1 MKKNVIWVAL
11 SMITASAM
19 AQETYESA
27 QLATQDL
34 NGTARYIGMGGA
46 MEALGADISTMHTN
60 PAGIGLFR
68 RAWIGV
74 SGGATIQNDDKN
86 KTDML
91 GKSDNRKANADLNQA
106 GFVYASRFGA
116 NSYFNIGF
124 NYQKSRNFN
133 QIASAVGSLNDAS
146 ANKLTYITMGTL
158 SPNSEKWIAREDTR
172 FSYISNLGYYTYS
185 HVNENFSGIND
196 SEEFEDGYSAA
207 DRYNAY
213 TDRSG
218 YISDFAFN
226 FSGNFNDRVYL
237 GATLGLKDVH
247 YRSNSLYAESLVDPY
262 DAPRGNYYYS
272 DDRKITGTGFDL
284 KFGIIVRPSE
294 YSPFRIGAYIHTPT
308 WYELTCNSSMTIG
321 ARYTYDNG
329 TASYDG
335 APTTTRITYD
345 YKINTPWKFGLSFGH
360 TFGKIAALGAT
371 YEYSDYST
379 IKNRI
384 KTGSEGYWYTD
395 GWYDY
400 YDRRDTYANDI
411 QMNEN
416 TKNSLKGVHLVKIG
430 GEIKPSQVI
439 AIRAGY
445 NFQSAIYDESGKKD
459 AFIDSYYS
467 DGAYLSTYGY
477 TNWNATHRITF
488 GMGFTLSKDWTFDIS
503 YQYITQ
509 NGEYHPFQNVGD
521 TEMFTYNADGTYA
534 SSYWDSLYA
543 QSKTIKNKRHQ
554 INCSLSY
561 RF

>member
-1 MKKNVIWVAL
+1 MKKNIIWMAL
-11 SMITASAM
+11 SMISAGAM

-34 NGTARYIGMGGA
+34 NGTARYVGMGGA
-46 MEALGADISTMHTN
+46 MEALGADISTMSTN

-68 RAWIGV
+68 RAWIGASAGV
-74 SGGATIQNDDKN
+74 TIQNDDRN
-86 KTDML
+86 KTTML

-116 NSYFNIGF
+116 NSFFNIGF

-133 QIASAVGSLNDAS
+133 QIMSAVNSLDDAS

-158 SPNSEKWIAREDTR
+158 SPNSEKWKAGEDTR
-172 FSYISNLGYYTYS
+172 FSYISGMGYDTYQ
-185 HVNENFSGIND
+185 HVNENFSGIN
-196 SEEFEDGYSAA
+196 SRNEYEDGYSAA
-207 DRYNAY
+207 NLFNSYS
-213 TDRSG
+213 DRSG
-218 YISDFAFN
+218 YISDFSFN
-226 FSGNFNDRVYL
+226 FSGNFNERVYL
-237 GATLGLKDVH
+237 GATIGLKDVH
-247 YRSNSLYAESLVDPY
+247 YRSSSFYKETLVDV
-262 DAPRGNYYYS
+262 DNNPRGNYYYS

-284 KFGIIVRPSE
+284 KFGIIIRPSE
-294 YSPFRIGAYIHTPT
+294 YSPFRFGAYIHTPT
-308 WYELTCNSSMTIG
+308 WYDLTCSSTMNIG
-321 ARYTYDNG
+321 ANYTYDSN
-329 TASYDG
+329 TASYDKS
-335 APTTTRITYD
+335 TTTRFAYD
-345 YKINTPWKFGLSFGH
+345 YKINTPWRFGFSVGH

-371 YEYSDYST
+371 YEYADYSS

-400 YDRRDTYANDI
+400 YGRRDTYANDV
-411 QMNEN
+411 QMNQN
-416 TKNSLKGVHLVKIG
+416 TKSSLKGVHLVKIG

-445 NFQSAIYDESGKKD
+445 NYQSAIYEDNGMKD
-459 AFIDSYYS
+459 AFIDAYYS
-467 DGAYLSTYGY
+467 AGAYYSTYDY

-503 YQYITQ
+503 YQYATQ
-509 NGEYHPFQNVGD
+509 TGEYHPFQNVG
-521 TEMFTYNADGTYA
+521 TQEMYTYNADGSKAATYT
-534 SSYWDSLYA
+534 DNLYA
-543 QSKTIKNKRHQ
+543 ASKTVKNKRHQ